1 MSTPHD
7 RPGTVPWRFIALLAL
22 VSATGPFAMQIFL
35 PALPSI
41 ARDFAVDPGVAQLTL
56 SAAMAAI
63 AVSTLAYGPLSDRFG
78 RRPVLLAGLALF
90 LIGSVA
96 CVLARTVEALVVARI
111 VQAAGGAAG
120 MVLARAM
127 ARDLH
132 DATGAAIVI
141 SRLTMVMVL
150 APMVAPVIGG
160 ILHDAFGWRSI
171 FVLVAVLAVLV
182 FVLGWLR
189 VEESRAPVRVGGGG
203 LLRGFVELLGMP
215 RFVVLMLYPAFS
227 SMIFFG
233 FISGAPYVMAEIL
246 HRPATEYGLWF
257 MLVAGSYILGNFG
270 ATRLTRRFGSLNL
283 MVAGM
288 VIAVAGALLLILVQ
302 SLGGLTPATLFLP
315 VALTQIGQGL
325 GLPNAQAVALDA
337 FPARAGTASALTGFT
352 QMLAAGAA
360 SQAVGQLQDDSAWPL
375 IILLTIA
382 AIAALTVSLVA
393 RTMARG

>member
-1 MSTPHD
+1 
-7 RPGTVPWRFIALLAL
+7 
-22 VSATGPFAMQIFL
+22 
-35 PALPSI
+35 
-41 ARDFAVDPGVAQLTL
+41 
-56 SAAMAAI
+56 
-63 AVSTLAYGPLSDRFG
+63 
-78 RRPVLLAGLALF
+78 
-90 LIGSVA
+90 
-96 CVLARTVEALVVARI
+96 
-111 VQAAGGAAG
+111 
-120 MVLARAM
+120 
-127 ARDLH
+127 
-132 DATGAAIVI
+132 
-141 SRLTMVMVL
+141 MVL

-160 ILHDAFGWRSI
+160 IFHDAFGWRSI
-171 FVLVAVLAVLV
+171 FLLVAALAVLV

-189 VEESRAPVRVGGGG
+189 VEESREPVRVGGGG
-203 LLRGFVELLGMP
+203 LLRGFAELLGTP

-270 ATRLTRRFGSLNL
+270 ATHLTRRFGSLNL
-283 MVAGM
+283 MVVGM
-288 VIAVAGALLLILVQ
+288 VIAVAGAFLLILAQ

-315 VALTQIGQGL
+315 VALSQIGQGL
-325 GLPNAQAVALDA
+325 GLPNAQAAALDA

-382 AIAALTVSLVA
+382 AIAALTVSVVA